1 MTGMA
6 DSIKVLYI
14 GGYSRSGS
22 TLLLRLLGEY
32 TGIVTVGELHDI
44 WERSYIQNQLCG
56 CGRGFRECP
65 FWIDV
70 TAHAFGCTPGQV
82 PAGELNDMRSRVQ
95 GHVKIPTLLRPEF
108 RPASYRTSLCTYGSV
123 LHRLYK
129 AVREISGSEI
139 IIDSSKVPQYALV
152 LAEADG
158 IELHMIHLVRD
169 SRATAFS
176 WQRRRI
182 RPEITSERTYMDVH
196 SVVRSAMEWNV
207 FNYLLSTRRMSYAS
221 YTLIRYEDLIANPG
235 NELERI
241 MGALRDAGV
250 QPRTQDAIPDHLG
263 ISHTASGNPDRFKVG
278 RLNISLDAEW
288 MDAMSG
294 LDYGIVTAITA
305 AGLARYHYP
314 LFASV
319 RKSHG
324 FKELSL
330 PAHLTGILVNHQ
342 RRLDGA

>member
-1 MTGMA
+1 MIGMA
-6 DSIKVLYI
+6 DDVKVLYI

-32 TGIVTVGELHDI
+32 TGIVAVGELHDL

-65 FWIDV
+65 FWMDV
-70 TAHAFGCTPGQV
+70 TAHAFGCPPDEV

-95 GHVKIPTLLRPEF
+95 GHVKIPALWRPEF
-108 RPASYRTSLCTYGSV
+108 QSASYKARLRTYGSV
-123 LHRLYK
+123 LRRFYE
-129 AVREISGSEI
+129 AVREVSGSEI

-158 IELHMIHLVRD
+158 LELHMIHLVRD

-176 WQRRRI
+176 WQRRRV
-182 RPEITSERTYMDVH
+182 RPEITSARTYMDVH
-196 SVVRSAMEWNV
+196 SVVRSAVEWNV

-221 YTLIRYEDLIANPG
+221 YTLVRYEDLIANPG

-250 QPRTQDAIPDHLG
+250 QPRTRYAIPDHLG
-263 ISHTASGNPDRFKVG
+263 VSHTASGNPDRFKVG
-278 RLNISLDAEW
+278 HLNISLDAEW

-294 LDYGIVTAITA
+294 LDRGVVTALTSV
-305 AGLARYHYP
+305 GLARYHYP
-314 LFASV
+314 LFASGPQAA
-319 RKSHG
+319 RH
-324 FKELSL
+324 FKELS
-330 PAHLTGILVNHQ
+330 
-342 RRLDGA
+342 

>member
-1 MTGMA
+1 MA
-6 DSIKVLYI
+6 DDIKVLYI

-32 TGIVTVGELHDI
+32 TGIVAVGELHDL

-70 TAHAFGCTPGQV
+70 TAHAFGCPPDEV

-95 GHVKIPTLLRPEF
+95 GHVKIPSLWRPELQS
-108 RPASYRTSLCTYGSV
+108 ASYRVRLRTYGSV
-123 LHRLYK
+123 LRRFYE
-129 AVREISGSEI
+129 AVREVSGSEI
-139 IIDSSKVPQYALV
+139 ILDSSKVPQYALI

-158 IELHMIHLVRD
+158 LELHMIHLVRD

-176 WQRRRI
+176 WQRRRV

-196 SVVRSAMEWNV
+196 SVFRSAVEWNV

-250 QPRTQDAIPDHLG
+250 QPRTQYAIPDHLG

-278 RLNISLDAEW
+278 HLNMSLDAEW
-288 MDAMSG
+288 MDAMSS
-294 LDYGIVTAITA
+294 LDRGIVTALTA
-305 AGLARYHYP
+305 VGLTRYHYP
-314 LFASV
+314 LSASPPAG
-319 RKSHG
+319 RT
-324 FKELSL
+324 LS
-330 PAHLTGILVNHQ
+330 
-342 RRLDGA
+342 